1 MRITY
6 IRYLAFSITPK
17 PKKIKQHMPLPIPI
31 LGAVLAAAIG
41 ILSTTNHL
49 LSEDRLRQTNILK
62 FQPAKFQGGNKHERY
77 FEGWYYKFVS
87 QPITIQTD
95 DRHIDGLAVKNDT
108 SFSMA
113 VVPGIFYSGVATSN
127 ESHAFIFVTLNG
139 QQQHYY
145 RFDIDQFK
153 YASANEEYYVQVGK
167 NRFTK
172 HGVSLDLYPHPFDD
186 ADLIVRGNLTFTNPS
201 PWPVSFLKL
210 GAMGPVGWMPGLEC
224 THGILSFD
232 HELSGNLSLTASV
245 KSGSSSSNATSFPTS
260 STLEISMDG
269 GRGYTEK
276 DFGRSFP
283 SLWVWIQTNSFRKNP
298 GTSLFVSLARIPTPL
313 FGLEFPGFTAAI
325 WHSGKLIPFATWSG
339 AAFDD
344 IRISK
349 TEVYIAMRSHRRG
362 RSSYRVE
369 IFVDRRNIPEVLL
382 YAPVN
387 FTKMD
392 PFVWEALRATVHL
405 RLFDDKGIV
414 IIDDM
419 GDYSGLEVHGNVQ
432 YLVDNLCGKKTAN
445 KLICL

>member
-1 MRITY
+1 
-6 IRYLAFSITPK
+6 
-17 PKKIKQHMPLPIPI
+17 MPLAIPI
-31 LGAVLAAAIG
+31 LTAIFAATIG
-41 ILSTTNHL
+41 ILSTANHI
-49 LSEDRLRQTNILK
+49 LSEDRLQKTNILK
-62 FQPAKFQGGNKHERY
+62 FQPAKFQGGKKQQRY

-87 QPITIQTD
+87 QPITLQSD
-95 DRHIDGLAVKNDT
+95 HNDGTYAVENDT

-113 VVPGIFYSGVATSN
+113 VVPGIFYSDASVSN

-145 RFDIDQFK
+145 RFNVDQFT
-153 YASANEEYYVQVGK
+153 YAAANEDYYIQVGN

-172 HGVSLDLYPHPFDD
+172 HGVSLDLYPQSNDD
-186 ADLIVRGNLTFTNPS
+186 ADLILRGNLTFTNPS
-201 PWPVSFLKL
+201 PWPVSFFKL

-232 HELSGNLSLTASV
+232 HELSGNLSLATSV
-245 KSGSSSSNATSFPTS
+245 TSTRSSSSSTSDATTS
-260 STLEISMDG
+260 SYSTSSLEISMDG

-283 SLWVWIQTNSFRKNP
+283 SLWVWIQTNSFRNNP
-298 GTSLFVSLARIPTPL
+298 GTSLFVSLARIPAPF

-325 WHSGKLIPFATWSG
+325 WHSGELIPFATWSG

-349 TEVYIAMRSHRRG
+349 EEVYIAMRSSRRRG
-362 RSSYRVE
+362 RRSNNTYRVE
-369 IFVDRRNIPEVLL
+369 ISVDRRNVPEVLL

-387 FTKMD
+387 FTKME

-405 RLFDDKGIV
+405 RLIDDNGNV

-419 GDYSGLEVHGNVQ
+419 GDYAGLEVHGNVQ

-445 KLICL
+445 KLVCL

>member
-1 MRITY
+1 MVRFTGTTFAGLLPAC
-6 IRYLAFSITPK
+6 YLLFIPVRVS
-17 PKKIKQHMPLPIPI
+17 MPLAIPI
-31 LGAVLAAAIG
+31 LGAVLAAIIG

-62 FQPAKFQGGNKHERY
+62 FQPDKFQGGNKHERY

-87 QPITIQTD
+87 QPITIQSD
-95 DRHIDGLAVKNDT
+95 HHSDGLAVGNDT

-113 VVPGIFYSGVATSN
+113 VVPGIFYSDVATSN
-127 ESHAFIFVTLNG
+127 ESHAFVFVTLNG

-145 RFDIDQFK
+145 RFDIDQFT
-153 YASANEEYYVQVGK
+153 YAAANEEYYIQVGK

-172 HGVSLDLYPHPFDD
+172 NGVSLDLYPHPSSDD
-186 ADLIVRGNLTFTNPS
+186 ADLILRGNLTFTNPS
-201 PWPVSFLKL
+201 PWPVSLLKL
-210 GAMGPVGWMPGLEC
+210 GAMGSVGWMPGLEC

-232 HELSGNLSLTASV
+232 HELSGNLSLTVSV
-245 KSGSSSSNATSFPTS
+245 KSGNSGNATSSSSS
-260 STLEISMDG
+260 LDISMDG

-283 SLWVWIQTNSFRKNP
+283 SLWIWIQTNSFRQNP
-298 GTSLFVSLARIPTPL
+298 GTSLFVSLARIPTPF

-325 WHSGKLIPFATWSG
+325 WHNGILIPFATWSG

-349 TEVYIAMRSHRRG
+349 EEVYIAMRSARRG
-362 RSSYRVE
+362 RSNYRVE
-369 IFVDRRNIPEVLL
+369 ISVDRRNIPEVLL

-387 FTKMD
+387 FTKME

-405 RLFDDKGIV
+405 RLFDGNGNV

-419 GDYSGLEVHGNVQ
+419 GDYGGLEVHGNVQ